1 MLNKQ
6 QAEGRYQISVV
17 SLDELVP
24 QDHLVRKI
32 ENAKG
37 KVWVADFIF
46 TSCKTVCPPMT
57 KNMSELQQKLKDQ
70 GVKAELVSFSV
81 DPETDKPQVLKEYV
95 QKFTQDLTNWNLL
108 TGYSQK
114 EIEDF
119 ATKSF
124 KASVK
129 KPSGSSDVI
138 HATSFFLV
146 DQEGTIV
153 SYYDGI
159 NVPYEQIIKD
169 IKALQ

>member
-1 MLNKQ
+1 MKFIKVIACIFLLIIPLALTACTDEKPNKLNWKVEEFSYTDQ
-6 QAEGRYQISVV
+6 NGKPF
-17 SLDELVP
+17 SLADL
-24 QDHLVRKI
+24 
-32 ENAKG
+32 KG

-95 QKFTQDLTNWNLL
+95 QKFTQDLMNWHLL

-138 HATSFFLV
+138 HATTFFLV
-146 DQEGTIV
+146 DQDGTIV
-153 SYYDGI
+153 SY
-159 NVPYEQIIKD
+159 
-169 IKALQ
+169 